1 MDKDALIAIILP
13 DGRVYD
19 ITDNPAAAAAA
30 QEYLADRFHP
40 CRVYALMFPG
50 AAQRLLDG
58 DKAWNVVFEWFG
70 QNGLRCKRIDEYYGV
85 NEGWNL
91 TNRDDTIIVR
101 VWAKDESSAIEKA
114 KQMLRNDGLTIDET
128 EETKEAKEAK
138 EAGGQEET

>member
-1 MDKDALIAIILP
+1 MDKDALIAIVLP

-40 CRVYALMFPG
+40 VRVRMLMFPG
-50 AAQRLLDG
+50 AAQRILEG
-58 DKAWNVVFEWFG
+58 DKAWTLIFEWVG
-70 QNGLRCKRIDEYYGV
+70 QNSVGFQRGGEYYGV
-85 NEGWNL
+85 NEGWNVHNEML
-91 TNRDDTIIVR
+91 VVR
-101 VWAKDESSAIEKA
+101 VWAKDKASAIEKA

-128 EETKEAKEAK
+128 EETTETKEAT